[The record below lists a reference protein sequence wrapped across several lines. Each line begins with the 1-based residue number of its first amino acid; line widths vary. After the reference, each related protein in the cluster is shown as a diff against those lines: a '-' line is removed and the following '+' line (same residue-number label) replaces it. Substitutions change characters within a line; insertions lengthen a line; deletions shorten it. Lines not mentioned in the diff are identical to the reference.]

1 MRRKGYIFGLFLAIT
16 LILSAC
22 GGGASESGGESSS
35 NDTLVVVDWGG
46 AITEARQ
53 KSIFEPFEEEFGVKI
68 QVESP
73 TDYGKFKAMVEGG
86 NVTWDVVNIGN
97 LWGAQ
102 AMDQDLF
109 EPIDYDIVNKEN
121 VKPEL
126 AKEYYVGAEMYS
138 TAIAYSTEQFS
149 EDDHPATWADFW
161 DVDKYPGARGLWK
174 MPYEAMEVALLA
186 DGVKPEELYPLDIDR
201 AFKSLEKLKE
211 KTEIVWWD
219 AGAQPVEL
227 LSSGTV
233 TVSTAWNGRIT
244 TAKNEGAPVDLDY
257 NQALLNSES
266 WAVPKGAKNKDLAME
281 FINFATKAE
290 VQAEFSKS
298 IDYSPVNEEAV
309 KLLPEEVQNRLGQS
323 PELADKQVLVNEE
336 YWAENFDE
344 VNQRFQEWLLQQ

>member
-1 MRRKGYIFGLFLAIT
+1 MRKKGSIFGLFLAM
-16 LILSAC
+16 LLVLSAC
-22 GGGASESGGESSS
+22 GGGASESGGKKSS

-46 AITEARQ
+46 AITDARQ

-86 NVTWDVVNIGN
+86 NVTWDVVNVGS
-97 LWGAQ
+97 LWAEQ
-102 AMDQDLF
+102 AIDQDLF

-121 VKPEL
+121 VIPEL
-126 AKEYYVGAEMYS
+126 AREFYVGAEMYS
-138 TAIAYSTEQFS
+138 TAISYSTEQFS
-149 EDDHPATWADFW
+149 EDNHPTTWADFW
-161 DVDKYPGARGLWK
+161 DVEKYPGARGLWK

-201 AFKSLEKLKE
+201 AFESLDKLKA

-233 TVSTAWNGRIT
+233 TVSTAWSGRIT

-266 WAVPKGAKNKDLAME
+266 WAVPKGAKNKELAMQ

-290 VQAEFSKS
+290 VQAEFAKS
-298 IDYSPVNEEAV
+298 IDYSPVNEKAIE
-309 KLLPEEVQNRLGQS
+309 LLPEDVQNRLGQS

-336 YWAENFDE
+336 FWAENFDE
-344 VNQRFQEWLLQQ
+344 VNERFQEWLLKQ